1 MESGWGVARGGQR
14 NLVHKLQMYR
24 DGWTKGGSPR
34 PNHNL
39 ASGAHGRRW
48 PVAGIQSESLVEPTV
63 HCRLANPGSQ

>member
-1 MESGWGVARGGQR
+1 MEPGWGVAEVV
-14 NLVHKLQMYR
+14 NAILSTNCKCIVT
-24 DGWTKGGSPR
+24 DGRRGGSPR